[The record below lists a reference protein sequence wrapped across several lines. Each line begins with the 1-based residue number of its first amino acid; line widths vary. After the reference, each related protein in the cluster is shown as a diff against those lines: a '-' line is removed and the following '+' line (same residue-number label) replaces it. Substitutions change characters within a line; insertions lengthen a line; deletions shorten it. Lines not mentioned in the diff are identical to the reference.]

1 MVATETGVKAPTRSP
16 YAGAGAGEELYG
28 ELSSADV
35 AKRALGVFAL
45 ALCTALLGL
54 DPATFAQLYALDVGA
69 RMLLIG
75 SVSFTR
81 FYRSKGDSRASDP
94 YWAAALLAP
103 LWLLL
108 VWLPVTVAWGH
119 LGDPAAGVD
128 RLRGVVLAAVV
139 LGLAVRAARHEARQ
153 PERPGPTLFKPVLGR
168 ALRITA
174 FVFFGPG
181 VFAFARAMGCDE
193 SASLALGYAVSECF
207 PPAAT
212 LIDRALHRFGRG
224 RRDAQAQVR
233 HPRTP

>member
-1 MVATETGVKAPTRSP
+1 MKVPTSSP

-28 ELSSADV
+28 GLSNAGV

-81 FYRSKGDSRASDP
+81 FYRSKGDSHASDP

-108 VWLPVTVAWGH
+108 VWLPVTVVWSRA
-119 LGDPAAGVD
+119 GDPGARVD
-128 RLRGVVLAAVV
+128 RLRAIVLAALV
-139 LGLAVRAARHEARQ
+139 LGLAVRAARREARQ
-153 PERPGPTLFKPVLGR
+153 PEQPGPTLYRPVLGR
-168 ALRITA
+168 ALRISA

-181 VFAFARAMGCDE
+181 VFAFARAAGLGEPVAM
-193 SASLALGYAVSECF
+193 ALGYATSECF
-207 PPAAT
+207 PLAAT
-212 LIDRALHRFGRG
+212 LIDRALHRLGRG
-224 RRDAQAQVR
+224 RQRAQAQVR